1 MVNLT
6 LNVYLF
12 KIYVTCV
19 VCVAVGAKGF
29 DFSMPCNDYEKEVN
43 NVAKFLLSHG
53 VTSFC
58 PTIISS
64 PEETYREVRTV
75 LALVILS
82 HTKFCSQKQ
91 DLV

>member
-1 MVNLT
+1 MVNPT
-6 LNVYLF
+6 LFFILF
-12 KIYVTCV
+12 YVTCV

-29 DFSMPCNDYEKEVN
+29 DFSMPCNDYEKEVS

-75 LALVILS
+75 LAPV
-82 HTKFCSQKQ
+82 TPPVQRKT
-91 DLV
+91 V